1 MLIGLSIR
9 DVVLIQALD
18 LSVGAGLT
26 ALTGE
31 TGAGKSIVLD
41 ALGLALGARA
51 DSGLVRRGA
60 PQASATAVFS
70 LPQGHPVFTALAEKG
85 LEADEGGELVLRR
98 QISADGRSRAF
109 VNDQAASVGVLRDL
123 GALLLEVHGQHD
135 AVGLLD
141 ARTHRALLDSYAGG
155 GEALRACRAAWT
167 LWRKLSDI
175 ASALRARVDRDAAD
189 AEDLT
194 LRLAELD
201 RLDPKPG
208 EETALAEQ
216 RTLLGAA
223 EKVMS
228 DIAAAQDAIAAG
240 QISQRLSQASRALQR
255 ALDRVKGA
263 GDQGGE
269 GDGAVKGLTEA
280 AAAVERALIEAQ
292 EASSALDAAAQSFV
306 FDPAGLEKTEERL
319 FALRAAARKLSVP
332 VEGLP
337 AQRVR
342 MAQALQALESAD
354 ADLAAADA
362 AAKDAEAAFWSA
374 AKVLSQVRA
383 AAGLRLSQAVE
394 AELRPLKLDK
404 ARFHVAV
411 EPLHP
416 ERAGPDGA
424 DRVAFEVATNP
435 GAPFGPLGAI
445 VSGGE
450 LARFALALKAAL
462 AARGLTTGVGT
473 TGVRTTGVGA
483 AGGEARSF
491 TPVMIFDEV
500 DQGVGGAVADAVG
513 LRLRA
518 LAQAAQ
524 VLVVTHSPQV
534 AARADVHWRVSKS
547 IQGDITTTAIQ
558 PLDPAAREEE
568 IARMLAGA
576 QVTEAAR
583 AAARALM
590 G

>member
-9 DVVLIQALD
+9 NVVLIQALD

-31 TGAGKSIVLD
+31 TGAGKSIVMD

-51 DSGLVRRGA
+51 DVGLVRRGA
-60 PQASATAVFS
+60 ASASATAVFS
-70 LPQGHPVFTALAEKG
+70 LPPDHPVFAALAEKG
-85 LEADEGGELVLRR
+85 LEADASGELVLRR
-98 QISADGRSRAF
+98 QIGADGRSRAF
-109 VNDQAASVGVLRDL
+109 VNDQASSVGVLRDL

-141 ARTHRALLDSYAGG
+141 ARTHRALLDTYGG
-155 GEALRACRAAWT
+155 CAEALRACRAAWAV
-167 LWRKLSDI
+167 WRELSK
-175 ASALRARVDRDAAD
+175 AAAALRDRVSQDAAE
-189 AEDLT
+189 AEELT

-208 EETALAEQ
+208 EETALADQ
-216 RTLLGAA
+216 RALLGAA
-223 EKVMS
+223 EKVMD
-228 DIAAAQDAIAAG
+228 DITAAQEAFAAG
-240 QISQRLSQASRALQR
+240 QIGQRLSHASRALQR
-255 ALDRVKGA
+255 ALDRVKGPTQ
-263 GDQGGE
+263 GEQGG
-269 GDGAVKGLTEA
+269 ALRGLNEA
-280 AAAVERALIEAQ
+280 AAAVERALIEAE

-319 FALRAAARKLSVP
+319 FALRAAARKLNVA
-332 VEGLP
+332 VEALP

-354 ADLAAADA
+354 ADLVAADA
-362 AAKDAEAAFWSA
+362 AAKDAEGAYWSA
-374 AKVLSQVRA
+374 AKALSAARS
-383 AAGLRLSQAVE
+383 AAGSRLSEAVE
-394 AELRPLKLDK
+394 AELKPLKLDK
-404 ARFHVAV
+404 ARFRVAV
-411 EPLHP
+411 EPLAP
-416 ERAGPDGA
+416 ERAGADGA
-424 DRVAFEVATNP
+424 DRVAFEIATNP

-445 VSGGE
+445 ASGGE

-462 AARGLTTGVGT
+462 AARETMSG
-473 TGVRTTGVGA
+473 GA
-483 AGGEARSF
+483 AF

-513 LRLRA
+513 LRLRG
-518 LAQAAQ
+518 LARAAQ

-547 IQGDITTTAIQ
+547 IQDDMTTTAIE
-558 PLDPAAREEE
+558 PLDPMAREEE

-576 QVTEAAR
+576 EVTEAAR
-583 AAARALM
+583 AAARALIA
-590 G
+590 